1 MNKYIKIVFA
11 GLLISFL
18 GSLPFGTLNITAF
31 NIAATQNI
39 NDAILFTFAVVFIEL
54 LAVYITLK
62 GVNKINFKSKFFYY
76 GLPFAILLLLYLA
89 ISNFISAS
97 NPQEMKMNL
106 PLFPMIQSPIL
117 LGLLLSVL
125 NPLHIP
131 FWMGWNTALTGK
143 GLLENTKKMH
153 RFYMTGIASGSITAY
168 FIFIFSG
175 NFIFKNYQ
183 QYNYIIAFILGCLY
197 VGFAIYLSF
206 LLFKSHLKLKTD
218 P

>member
-1 MNKYIKIVFA
+1 M
-11 GLLISFL
+11 LISFL

-39 NDAILFTFAVVFIEL
+39 NDAILFSMAVVFIEL
-54 LAVYITLK
+54 LAVLVTLK

-76 GLPFAILLLLYLA
+76 ATPLAVILLLYLA
-89 ISNFISAS
+89 ISNFISAT
-97 NPQEMKMNL
+97 NPQEMNMDTHV
-106 PLFPMIQSPIL
+106 FPMIQSPIL
-117 LGLLLSVL
+117 LGLLLSIL

-131 FWMGWNTALTGK
+131 FWMGWNTVLTGK

-153 RFYMTGIASGSITAY
+153 QLYMIGIGTGSITAY
-168 FIFIFSG
+168 LIFIFSG
-175 NFIFKNYQ
+175 DFIFKNHQ
-183 QYNYIIAFILGCLY
+183 EYNYIIAFILGSLY